1 MTTIAVDAV
10 VNPRILKAAEEL
22 TNRLVALENVPDEIV
37 LSARIVVRN
46 GIPRKVKW
54 TREEEECYP

>member
-1 MTTIAVDAV
+1 MTTEAA
-10 VNPRILKAAEEL
+10 VNPRILKAADDL
-22 TNRLVALENVPDEIV
+22 TRRLVALEHEPDEIV

-54 TREEEECYP
+54 TREDEECYS

>member
-1 MTTIAVDAV
+1 MVTVTQDAP

-22 TNRLVALENVPDEIV
+22 TNRLVALEHEPDEIV

-54 TREEEECYP
+54 TRESEECYP